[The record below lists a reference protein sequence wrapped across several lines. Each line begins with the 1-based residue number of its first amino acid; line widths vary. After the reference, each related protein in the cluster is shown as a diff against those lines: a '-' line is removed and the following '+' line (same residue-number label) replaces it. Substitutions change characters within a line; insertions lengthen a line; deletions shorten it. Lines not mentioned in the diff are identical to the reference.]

1 MNGFLVTYSV
11 YLFLWQVKW
20 KIFHRCQEC
29 SVAASLLNF
38 LNLLFVPAI
47 IDNRIAGR
55 DYRYDDAIQVSS
67 FYLPSNTVVFE
78 KLVLPF
84 SSFMSPNALLV
95 CITDLPCSRSFS
107 SSSHSQFIRGKVCT
121 QIHQLLVL

>member
-1 MNGFLVTYSV
+1 MKSNYLCLAHVILFFSLYEYTQAVNGIFVTYSV

-20 KIFHRCQEC
+20 NIFHHCQEC

-84 SSFMSPNALLV
+84 
-95 CITDLPCSRSFS
+95 
-107 SSSHSQFIRGKVCT
+107 
-121 QIHQLLVL
+121 